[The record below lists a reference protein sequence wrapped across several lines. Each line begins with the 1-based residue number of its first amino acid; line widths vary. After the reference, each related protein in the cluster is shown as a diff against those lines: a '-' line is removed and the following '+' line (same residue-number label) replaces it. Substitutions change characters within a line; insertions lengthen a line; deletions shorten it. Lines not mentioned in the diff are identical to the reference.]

1 VADPRRGAA
10 PLLER
15 GAELEVIDG
24 VLDDVAEGDGRLL
37 LIEGPAGIG
46 KTQLLWETRRRAA
59 ERGLRCLGARC
70 DDLEAEVAFGVA
82 SQLLTAPLQRASAGE
97 RARLLDGA
105 AGITE
110 PLLLGTGAPAAGGE
124 KAVPGMG
131 DPSQALM
138 RALSWLV
145 ANLAAGTRLTLLID
159 DAQWADTESLRWLNH
174 LAKRLDELGVLIAMT
189 VRSGEASPGAEVVA
203 ALSALEGAVRIEP
216 SPLSDGGAADLLGGR
231 LGGPPSPRLVDEAQR
246 STGGNPLLLDAL
258 AIELIAQNAGTG
270 HAAAELAGRLV
281 PESLVRTVLL
291 RLRRLPEPARAV
303 AEALTILAEA
313 PPETV
318 VELAGLGSAEG
329 EVGLAALEAAELIE
343 GERVVHFTHPIVR
356 STIHEQISPRR
367 RHARH
372 VQAAAILHAAGE
384 RPERIAPHLI
394 AAGDVEVPGGAEILI
409 EAGRRV
415 YALGAPDATIRYLL
429 RALELDPEPGARA
442 EILLQLGAASI
453 RNLDGRAVEHL
464 RAAVDVA
471 VTPQQRR
478 SALMELARAQ
488 LVVLDMDGAADT
500 FALAVGEST
509 GDRELELSAIAEL
522 SSAELNLLRFE
533 QAAARVREQRAGLAG
548 ATAAERKLLAVAA
561 FAAAQSNEPAALVV
575 DLAGRALGDGLLIEE
590 QSCASM
596 IVLELMMALVLTD
609 ADELLETALERAMA
623 DSRARGWPIGFAL
636 ASTIR
641 CWSRLRRGEIGA
653 AEADAR
659 AADEVRRLHG
669 ATPLDPFVSAFLVSI
684 TRERGEDALAAELLE
699 ERCPAEVPPAAVF
712 QLLLLARGEHR
723 LAHGEREAGIADV
736 LEVGERELRFGGVT
750 PAAMAWRSTAAIALA
765 ASGEQ
770 ARASELAAE
779 ELRLAKEIGTER
791 AIGIALRGVALAG
804 PTEELVPGLERSI
817 ARLERSGAKLEL
829 SRSLTELGAALRR
842 ARRSKEAREPLRRAL
857 ELAQECGS
865 KAAEQ
870 RALDELGASGER
882 PDAAGDGEG
891 SLEALTPSELR
902 AARMAAEGRSNR
914 EIAQELFVTPRTIE
928 VHLTRAYRKLGI
940 RSRKGLAAALAGD

>member
-1 VADPRRGAA
+1 MAEPRSRGAA

-15 GAELEVIDG
+15 AQEMETIESVIG
-24 VLDDVAEGDGRLL
+24 DVGEGGGRLL

-46 KTQLLWETRRRAA
+46 KTRLLWETRRLAA

-97 RARLLDGA
+97 RTRLLDGA
-105 AGITE
+105 AGIAA
-110 PLLLGTGAPAAGGE
+110 PLLLGSTGPDAEA
-124 KAVPGMG
+124 AVPGMG
-131 DPSQALM
+131 NPSQALM
-138 RALSWLV
+138 RGLSWLV

-159 DAQWADTESLRWLNH
+159 DAQWADPESLRWLNH

-189 VRSGEASPGAEVVA
+189 VRSGEESPAAEVIA
-203 ALSALEGAVRIEP
+203 ALEAIDGVVRIEP
-216 SPLSDGGAADLLGGR
+216 APLSDGGASDLLGGR
-231 LGGPPSPRLVDEAQR
+231 LGSAPSPRLVDEAQR

-270 HAAAELAGRLV
+270 HAAAELAGKLV

-313 PPETV
+313 PPDVV
-318 VELAGLGSAEG
+318 VELAGLGSADG

-343 GERVVHFTHPIVR
+343 GEQLVHFTHPIVR

-367 RHARH
+367 RHTRH
-372 VQAAAILHAAGE
+372 VQAASILHAAGE

-415 YALGAPDATIRYLL
+415 YSLGAPDATIRYLL
-429 RALELDPEPGARA
+429 RALELDPEPGVRA

-464 RAAVDVA
+464 QEAVDVA
-471 VTPQQRR
+471 ATAQQRR
-478 SALMELARAQ
+478 SALMELARAK
-488 LVVLDMDGAADT
+488 LTVLDLDGAADT
-500 FALAVGEST
+500 FALAVSESA

-533 QAAARVREQRAGLAG
+533 QAAERVRVRREELEG
-548 ATAAERKLLAVAA
+548 ATPAERKLLAVAA
-561 FAAAQSNEPAALVV
+561 FAAAQSNEPAAVV
-575 DLAGRALGDGLLIEE
+575 VELAERALGGGLLVEE

-596 IVLELMMALVLTD
+596 IVLELMMALVLVD
-609 ADELLETALERAMA
+609 ADELLETALGTAMA
-623 DSRARGWPIGFAL
+623 DARSRGWPIGFGF

-641 CWSRLRRGEIGA
+641 CWSRLRRGEIGP

-684 TRERGEDALAAELLE
+684 LAERGELAEAAKCSNRGARR
-699 ERCPAEVPPAAVF
+699 RCRPPPSSSCCCWPGAS
-712 QLLLLARGEHR
+712 
-723 LAHGEREAGIADV
+723 AG
-736 LEVGERELRFGGVT
+736 
-750 PAAMAWRSTAAIALA
+750 SQA
-765 ASGEQ
+765 AS
-770 ARASELAAE
+770 AR
-779 ELRLAKEIGTER
+779 
-791 AIGIALRGVALAG
+791 RGS
-804 PTEELVPGLERSI
+804 PTC
-817 ARLERSGAKLEL
+817 
-829 SRSLTELGAALRR
+829 SRSASASCASAASPRRRWRGARP
-842 ARRSKEAREPLRRAL
+842 RRSR
-857 ELAQECGS
+857 
-865 KAAEQ
+865 
-870 RALDELGASGER
+870 
-882 PDAAGDGEG
+882 
-891 SLEALTPSELR
+891 
-902 AARMAAEGRSNR
+902 
-914 EIAQELFVTPRTIE
+914 
-928 VHLTRAYRKLGI
+928 
-940 RSRKGLAAALAGD
+940 